1 MPRAAKP
8 SPEHADLADLRGVV
22 LDGRY
27 EIGEPLSTGGMGTVY
42 QGQQLALNR
51 PVAIKVV
58 KPGVMKHEVQLRRL
72 VREAQTTALVKHPNV
87 IEIIDVG
94 VMEHGFVYL
103 VMELLEGMDLRT
115 LLRQERRLPWP
126 RVRNIATQVVAALK
140 AAHACGVIHRDIKPS
155 NVFLVD
161 QAAGVRGDFI
171 KVLDFGLAKSRA
183 DGGSPAL
190 TGAEEV
196 VGTAAYLAPE
206 VARGKKADFR
216 SEVYAVGVLMYKM
229 ATGTVPFKGSSPL
242 DVLAKAISN
251 PLPAPRT
258 RNAELPA
265 EADRIIR
272 RCLAKRPDLRPP
284 DMDALERD
292 LHALSGDALSVQ
304 GMLGQTPPAAPATP
318 AADNTQVTRAPL
330 APPAS
335 APRFEARP
343 PAIPIPRAPVDEDP
357 SDVLEAAMSEMLEL
371 DIDDAARV
379 HSGSGRPLR
388 LVPDPEP
395 TPLPV
400 GAADPSP
407 APLAAVIQ
415 SQTAVAPA
423 PHRPNPPHGGAADG
437 FASDLPRD
445 ERGFAPALS
454 LDAPGLPPFDAGQPA
469 PIEPTQ
475 GGRGRFLV
483 LMLAVPVLAAAVV
496 GGLWAAGVLSSGDTG
511 ASDHDVLAAAVD
523 GGPDEPAEPAEPEV
537 TWELDFRATPAA
549 SEPQVGEPA
558 WFTPPMLR
566 RLEPGEVVVPAVA
579 VADIPQDP
587 TPAADPAPAKPT
599 ASKKRRRRK
608 SSSRPS
614 RPAAQPEPPAKP
626 ASRPPPPPP
635 KIPTKKKKKPAGDA
649 SAPWKRAPGP
659 SDR

>member
-1 MPRAAKP
+1 MPSVAKP
-8 SPEHADLADLRGVV
+8 SSDVADLRGVV

-27 EIGEPLSTGGMGTVY
+27 EIGEALSVGGMGTVY
-42 QGQQLALNR
+42 QGHQLALRR

-58 KPGVMKHEVQLRRL
+58 KPGVMKHEIQVRRL

-126 RVRNIATQVVAALK
+126 RVRNIAMQVVAALK

-161 QAAGVRGDFI
+161 QAPGVRGDFI

-183 DGGSPAL
+183 DGGSPSL

-229 ATGTVPFKGSSPL
+229 ATGTVPFKGTSPL

-272 RCLAKRPDLRPP
+272 RCLAKRPDLRPQ

-292 LHALSGDALSVQ
+292 LHALGGEAHSVSGTLDPS
-304 GMLGQTPPAAPATP
+304 PPAVTP
-318 AADNTQVTRAPL
+318 GASSGDNTQVSPVPL
-330 APPAS
+330 APPSS
-335 APRFEARP
+335 APRVERRP
-343 PAIPIPRAPVDEDP
+343 PMAPAARVREEDP
-357 SDVLEAAMSEMLEL
+357 SDVLEAAMSEVLEL
-371 DIDDAARV
+371 DVEDAIEV
-379 HSGSGRPLR
+379 DSSSGPPLR

-395 TPLPV
+395 TPPP
-400 GAADPSP
+400 GTAADASP
-407 APLAAVIQ
+407 APLAAVVQ

-423 PHRPNPPHGGAADG
+423 PHRPNPPQGAVDG

-454 LDAPGLPPFDAGQPA
+454 LDAPGLPPLESGAPA
-469 PIEPTQ
+469 LAKASKP
-475 GGRGRFLV
+475 GRGRFV
-483 LMLAVPVLAAAVV
+483 ALMLAVPLVAAATL
-496 GGLWAAGVLSSGDTG
+496 GGLWAAGLLSSDS
-511 ASDHDVLAAAVD
+511 SDPQVLAAAVED
-523 GGPDEPAEPAEPEV
+523 GHAEAPMSVPDI
-537 TWELDFRATPAA
+537 TWDLDFRAVPAA
-549 SEPQVGEPA
+549 TEPQVGEPA
-558 WFTPPMLR
+558 WFTPPMIR
-566 RLEPGEVVVPAVA
+566 RLEPGEIVAPTVA
-579 VADIPQDP
+579 VADATPVP
-587 TPAADPAPAKPT
+587 EPVAATPAPKKRKRRKSRGRSSTPAA
-599 ASKKRRRRK
+599 R
-608 SSSRPS
+608 
-614 RPAAQPEPPAKP
+614 PEPPAKP

-635 KIPTKKKKKPAGDA
+635 KIPTKTKKKPARDA
-649 SAPWKRAPGP
+649 AAPWKRAPGP

>member
-1 MPRAAKP
+1 MSSAAKP

-42 QGQQLALNR
+42 EGQQLALRR

-58 KPGVMKHEVQLRRL
+58 KPGVMKQEVQVARL

-94 VMEHGFVYL
+94 VMQHGFVYL
-103 VMELLEGMDLRT
+103 VMERLDGMDLRT

-183 DGGSPAL
+183 DGGAPNL

-258 RNAELPA
+258 RNPDLPA

-272 RCLAKRPDLRPP
+272 RCLAKRADLRPQ

-292 LHALSGDALSVQ
+292 LHALGGEALSV
-304 GMLGQTPPAAPATP
+304 GAAPEPTAP
-318 AADNTQVTRAPL
+318 APTAAPVGERTQVTRAPL
-330 APPAS
+330 APPSS
-335 APRFEARP
+335 APRFEMRP
-343 PAIPIPRAPVDEDP
+343 PAVPVVRAPVDEDP
-357 SDVLEAAMSEMLEL
+357 SDVLEAAISEVLEL
-371 DIDDAARV
+371 DVEDVVEVA
-379 HSGSGRPLR
+379 SGSSRPLR

-395 TPLPV
+395 TPLP
-400 GAADPSP
+400 
-407 APLAAVIQ
+407 LAASNPSFVPLDAEVP
-415 SQTAVAPA
+415 SHTNVAPT
-423 PHRPNPPHGGAADG
+423 PHRPNPPQGSTADG

-445 ERGFAPALS
+445 ARGFAPALS
-454 LDAPGLPPFDAGQPA
+454 QGGPDLLPFDSGQPEPA
-469 PIEPTQ
+469 PAAPS
-475 GGRGRFLV
+475 GRGRFIA
-483 LMLAVPVLAAAVV
+483 LMLAVPVVVAAVV
-496 GGLWAAGVLSSGDTG
+496 GGLWAAGLLSSAETG
-511 ASDHDVLAAAVD
+511 VSASEVSADVEDAPALAP
-523 GGPDEPAEPAEPEV
+523 GPDI
-537 TWELDFRATPAA
+537 TWELDFRAVPAA
-549 SEPQVGEPA
+549 SDPQVGEPA
-558 WFTPPMLR
+558 WFTPRMLR
-566 RLEPGEVVVPAVA
+566 RPEPGEIVAPAAAVAEPPPEPEPVA
-579 VADIPQDP
+579 VA
-587 TPAADPAPAKPT
+587 KPK
-599 ASKKRRRRK
+599 ASAKKRRRRK
-608 SSSRPS
+608 SSGRSS
-614 RPAAQPEPPAKP
+614 KPAVQPEAPAKP

-635 KIPTKKKKKPAGDA
+635 KIPTKKKKKPAGNA
-649 SAPWKRAPGP
+649 AAPWKRAPGP